1 MRPMRTQAYVQSEAA
16 TGSLN
21 VWAVAPELKPADR
34 LQFYCDNVSVA
45 WSFRDI
51 GVTDQDIREK
61 GLFSGL
67 GLSTASNG
75 SVSGGRYW
83 IRIRTFLE
91 LCLYPHRTSLVDVF
105 FCLQRAAVMFPSAT
119 CRGHKERSV

>member
-1 MRPMRTQAYVQSEAA
+1 MRTQAYVQSEAA

-34 LQFYCDNVSVA
+34 LQFYCDNVSIA

-61 GLFSGL
+61 GLISGL

-83 IRIRTFLE
+83 RPESAHIWNCICILIALHSSTFFSVCSE
-91 LCLYPHRTSLVDVF
+91 LP
-105 FCLQRAAVMFPSAT
+105 
-119 CRGHKERSV
+119 